1 MDVSITKKE
10 THQIIVMLDLL
21 IGTSEIIS
29 DE

>member
-10 THQIIVMLDLL
+10 THQIIVMLDL